1 MLSIERRKP
10 GLAGCALPTSTET
23 LATLLV
29 DRFSCRA
36 YRSEAVPHEMIETM
50 LSIAQNAA
58 SWCNSQPWQVHVT
71 EGAATERL
79 RTAMYEAAKAD
90 FAAGTMT
97 SQSDLPFPENYTGIY
112 KERQR
117 EVAWQL
123 YEAVGITHG
132 DRAAS
137 AKQTLENFRLFG
149 APHALVI
156 TTEKSIGPYGVL
168 DCGSYLGTLLLAAQ
182 SLGIG
187 MIPQAAFANYCPL
200 LREFFGVPENRAI
213 VCGASFGW
221 PDMDHPANSFRSRRA
236 SSDQAITWLDT

>member
-1 MLSIERRKP
+1 MPSIERRKP
-10 GLAGCALPTSTET
+10 EAGTAPLPASADV

-36 YRSEAVPHEMIETM
+36 YRPEPVPHETIAAM

-79 RTAMYEAAKAD
+79 RDAMYSAATAD
-90 FAAGTMT
+90 MAAGRMT
-97 SQSDLPFPENYTGIY
+97 SQSDLPFPENYAGIY

-123 YEAVGITHG
+123 YEAVGVQHG
-132 DRAAS
+132 DRIAS
-137 AKQTLENFRLFG
+137 AKQTIENFRLFG

-156 TTEKSIGPYGVL
+156 TTEKSIGTYGVL

-187 MIPQAAFANYCPL
+187 LIPQAAFANYCPL
-200 LREFFGVPENRAI
+200 LREFFGISEDRAI

-221 PDMDHPANSFRSRRA
+221 PDMKHQANSFRSRRA
-236 SSDQAITWLDT
+236 SPEDAVIWVDT

>member
-1 MLSIERRKP
+1 MP
-10 GLAGCALPTSTET
+10 STERSPMTDAPGMTPAAQT
-23 LATLLV
+23 LSDLLSG
-29 DRFSCRA
+29 RFSCRG
-36 YRSEAVPHEMIETM
+36 YLPDPVPHATIETM
-50 LSIAQNAA
+50 LAISQRAA

-79 RTAMYEAAKAD
+79 RETMFARAMAD
-90 FAAGTMT
+90 ATDGAL
-97 SQSDLPFPENYTGIY
+97 SSESDLPFPENYTGIY

-123 YEAVGITHG
+123 YDAVGVAFG
-132 DRAAS
+132 DRIAS

-156 TTEKSIGPYGVL
+156 TTEKNIGTYGVL
-168 DCGSYLGTLLLAAQ
+168 DCGSYIGTLVLAAQ

-200 LREFFGVPENRAI
+200 LRDFFDIPESRDI

-221 PDMDHPANSFRSRRA
+221 PDMEHPANGFRSRRA
-236 SSDQAITWLDT
+236 EVGDAVTWLDQ

>member
-1 MLSIERRKP
+1 MPSIERRKP
-10 GLAGCALPTSTET
+10 DAVTALPPAADVLS
-23 LATLLV
+23 TLLV
-29 DRFSCRA
+29 ERFSCRG
-36 YRSEAVPHEMIETM
+36 YRPDPVPHDTIATM

-79 RTAMYEAAKAD
+79 REAMFGAAVADMTAGRMS
-90 FAAGTMT
+90 
-97 SQSDLPFPENYTGIY
+97 SQSDLPFPQNYTGVY

-123 YEAVGITHG
+123 YESVGVAQG
-132 DRAAS
+132 DRVAS

-156 TTEKSIGPYGVL
+156 TTEKSIGTYGVL
-168 DCGSYLGTLLLAAQ
+168 DCGSYLGTLVLAAQ

-200 LREFFGVPENRAI
+200 LRDFFGIPENRDI

-236 SSDQAITWLDT
+236 EPADTVTWMDT

>member
-1 MLSIERRKP
+1 MPSVERHQPNDNTSLSAAAKTI
-10 GLAGCALPTSTET
+10 SD
-23 LATLLV
+23 LLV
-29 DRFSCRA
+29 QRFSCRA
-36 YRSEAVPHEMIETM
+36 YRADPVPHETIETM

-71 EGAATERL
+71 EGPATERL
-79 RTAMYEAAKAD
+79 RDAM
-90 FAAGTMT
+90 FAAAMADMSAGQMGPN
-97 SQSDLPFPENYTGIY
+97 SDLPFPENYTGVY

-123 YEAVGITHG
+123 YESVGISYG
-132 DRAAS
+132 DRIGS

-149 APHALVI
+149 APHALVL

-168 DCGSYLGTLLLAAQ
+168 DCGNYLGTLILTAQ

-200 LREFFGVPENRAI
+200 LREFFNIPENRDI
-213 VCGASFGW
+213 ICGASFGW
-221 PDMDHPANSFRSRRA
+221 PDMDHPANAFRSRRA
-236 SSDQAITWLDT
+236 SLVDAVSWMQT